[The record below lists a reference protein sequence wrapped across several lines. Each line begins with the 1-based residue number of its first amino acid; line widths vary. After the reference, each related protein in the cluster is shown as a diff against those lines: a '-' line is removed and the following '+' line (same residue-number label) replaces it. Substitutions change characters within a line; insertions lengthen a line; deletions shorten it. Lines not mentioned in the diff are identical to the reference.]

1 MSEDHSSKVSKGFV
15 LGGGLT
21 ILALALSGVGQGL
34 WARQSDAKNL
44 ETKASK
50 VNVPTVIIS
59 SPTQS
64 NSIGQ
69 NDASNTVDLPGRLEA
84 FSKASLFA
92 RVSGYLKSWSVDIG
106 DRVKAG
112 QVLAE
117 IETPDLDQQILQ
129 AQAEWASTK
138 ANANLS
144 QSTAKRWV
152 SLQEQN
158 FVSPQAAE
166 EKLAEAGAK
175 QALAN
180 ASQANLERLKSLKTF
195 ARIVAPFDGVVTSR
209 QTDVG
214 ALINVGGAAGTE
226 LFTVSDTKRLR
237 LYVNVPQNL
246 VGAIQVGGQAEFTVP
261 ENPGLIYKASI
272 QSMSQAINAATATML
287 VQLSAVNTNAKLMPG
302 GTASVK
308 LTLPTS
314 DALRVPPS
322 TLIFGKEG
330 LRIATVGE
338 DMKVVLKP
346 IKIARDFGN
355 SIEIASGL
363 NATDRIIESPPDGLM
378 NGDLVKAAAFKS
390 NK

>member
-1 MSEDHSSKVSKGFV
+1 
-15 LGGGLT
+15 
-21 ILALALSGVGQGL
+21 LALALFVVGQGL

-129 AQAEWASTK
+129 AQAEWASSK

-195 ARIVAPFDGVVTSR
+195 ARIVAPFDGIVTSR

-246 VGAIQVGGQAEFTVP
+246 VGAIKLGGQAEFTVP
-261 ENPGLIYKASI
+261 ENPGKIYKASI

-287 VQLSAVNTNAKLMPG
+287 VQLSAENTQATLMPG

-308 LTLPTS
+308 FALPAS

-330 LRIATVGE
+330 LHIATVGE

-363 NATDRIIESPPDGLM
+363 SATDKIIESPPDGLL
-378 NGDLVKAAAFKS
+378 NGDLVKAAASKG

>member
-1 MSEDHSSKVSKGFV
+1 MSEDHSSKVSKAFV

-21 ILALALSGVGQGL
+21 VLALALFVVGQGL
-34 WARQSDAKNL
+34 YTRQSDAQNL
-44 ETKASK
+44 ESKASK
-50 VNVPTVIIS
+50 LNVPTVIIS
-59 SPTQS
+59 LPTQS
-64 NSIGQ
+64 NKIGQ
-69 NDASNTVDLPGRLEA
+69 NDASITVDLPGRLEA

-129 AQAEWASTK
+129 AQAEWANTK

-195 ARIVAPFDGVVTSR
+195 ARIVAPFDGIVTSR

-246 VGAIQVGGQAEFTVP
+246 VGAIKVGGQAEFTVP
-261 ENPGLIYKASI
+261 ENPGQIYKASI

-308 LTLPTS
+308 FALPAS

-363 NATDRIIESPPDGLM
+363 SATDKIIESPPDGLL
-378 NGDLVKAAAFKS
+378 NGDLVKAAASKG

>member
-1 MSEDHSSKVSKGFV
+1 MSEDHSRKVSKGFV

-21 ILALALSGVGQGL
+21 ILALALFVVGQGL
-34 WARQSDAKNL
+34 WTRQSDAKNL

-64 NSIGQ
+64 NKIGQ

-92 RVSGYLKSWSVDIG
+92 RVSGYLTSWSVDIG

-180 ASQANLERLKSLKTF
+180 ASQANVERLKSLKTF
-195 ARIVAPFDGVVTSR
+195 ARIVAPFDGIVTSR

-246 VGAIQVGGQAEFTVP
+246 VGP
-261 ENPGLIYKASI
+261 ENPGQIYKASI

-287 VQLSAVNTNAKLMPG
+287 VQLSAENPQARLMPG

-308 LTLPTS
+308 FAIPAS

-363 NATDRIIESPPDGLM
+363 SATDRIIESPPDGLV
-378 NGDLVKAAAFKS
+378 NGDLVKAAASKG
-390 NK
+390 NQ

>member
-1 MSEDHSSKVSKGFV
+1 MSEDHPTQISKGLV

-21 ILALALSGVGQGL
+21 VFVLAVLVIGQGL
-34 WARQSDAKNL
+34 WTRHSDAKIL
-44 ETKASK
+44 EAKSTT

-59 SPTQS
+59 TPTQ
-64 NSIGQ
+64 NSKNGQ
-69 NDASNTVDLPGRLEA
+69 NDASITVDLPGRLEA

-106 DRVKAG
+106 GRVKAG

-117 IETPDLDQQILQ
+117 IDTPDLDQQILQ
-129 AQAEWASTK
+129 AQAEWASAK
-138 ANANLS
+138 ANATLS

-166 EKLAEAGAK
+166 EKIAEAGAK

-180 ASQANLERLKSLKTF
+180 ASQANLDRLKSMKVY
-195 ARIVAPFDGVVTSR
+195 ARIVAPFDGIVTSR

-214 ALINVGGAAGTE
+214 ALINIGGASGAE

-246 VGAIQVGGQAEFTVP
+246 VSAIQVGGQAEFTVP
-261 ENPGLIYKASI
+261 EHTGQSFKATV
-272 QSMSQAINAATATML
+272 QSMSQAINAGTATML
-287 VQLSAVNTNAKLMPG
+287 VQLSADNPQSKLLPG

-308 LTLPTS
+308 FALPAS

-322 TLIFGKEG
+322 ALMFGKEG
-330 LRIATVGE
+330 LRIATVSE
-338 DMKVVLKP
+338 DMKVVLKSV
-346 IKIARDFGN
+346 KISRDFGT
-355 SIEIASGL
+355 SVEIASGL
-363 NATDRIIESPPDGLM
+363 SATDRIIESPPDGLL
-378 NGDLVKAAAFKS
+378 NGDVVKTAAS
-390 NK
+390 NRSK

>member
-1 MSEDHSSKVSKGFV
+1 MSEDHSSKISKGFV

-21 ILALALSGVGQGL
+21 ILALALLVVGQGL
-34 WARQSDAKNL
+34 WARQTDAKNL

-59 SPTQS
+59 SPIQS
-64 NSIGQ
+64 NKIDQ

-195 ARIVAPFDGVVTSR
+195 ARIVAPFDGIVTSR

-246 VGAIQVGGQAEFTVP
+246 VGAIKLGGQAEFTVP
-261 ENPGLIYKASI
+261 ENTGQIYKASI

-287 VQLSAVNTNAKLMPG
+287 VQLSAENTKAKLMPG

-308 LTLPTS
+308 FALPAS

-363 NATDRIIESPPDGLM
+363 SATDKIIESPPDGLL
-378 NGDLVKAAAFKS
+378 NGDLVKAAASKG

>member
-1 MSEDHSSKVSKGFV
+1 
-15 LGGGLT
+15 
-21 ILALALSGVGQGL
+21 
-34 WARQSDAKNL
+34 
-44 ETKASK
+44 
-50 VNVPTVIIS
+50 VPTVIIS
-59 SPTQS
+59 LPTQS
-64 NSIGQ
+64 NKIGQ
-69 NDASNTVDLPGRLEA
+69 NDASITVDLPGRLEA

-129 AQAEWASTK
+129 AQAEWANTK

-152 SLQEQN
+152 ALQEQN

-195 ARIVAPFDGVVTSR
+195 ARIVAPFDGIVTSR

-246 VGAIQVGGQAEFTVP
+246 VGAIKVGGQAEFTVP
-261 ENPGLIYKASI
+261 ENPGQIYKASI

-308 LTLPTS
+308 FALPAS

-363 NATDRIIESPPDGLM
+363 DATDRIIESPPDGLM
-378 NGDLVKAAAFKS
+378 NGDLVKAAASKG

>member
-1 MSEDHSSKVSKGFV
+1 MSEDHPKKVSKGLV

-21 ILALALSGVGQGL
+21 LLALALFVIVQGL
-34 WARQSDAKNL
+34 GERQSDAKNL
-44 ETKASK
+44 EIKAST

-59 SPTQS
+59 TPIQS
-64 NSIGQ
+64 NKNGA
-69 NDASNTVDLPGRLEA
+69 NDASITVDLPGRLEA

-129 AQAEWASTK
+129 AQAEWASAK

-144 QSTAKRWV
+144 QSTAKRWA

-158 FVSPQAAE
+158 FVSPQATE

-195 ARIVAPFDGVVTSR
+195 ARIAAPFDGIVTSR

-214 ALINVGGAAGTE
+214 SLINVGGAAGTE

-246 VGAIQVGGQAEFTVP
+246 VGAIKVGGQAEFSVP
-261 ENPGLIYKASI
+261 ESPGQIYKASI
-272 QSMSQAINAATATML
+272 QSMSQAINAGTATML
-287 VQLSAVNTNAKLMPG
+287 VQLSAENTQAKLMPG

-308 LTLPTS
+308 FALPVS
-314 DALRVPPS
+314 DAIRVPPS

-338 DMKVVLKP
+338 DMKVLLKP
-346 IKIARDFGN
+346 VKISRDFGS

-363 NATDRIIESPPDGLM
+363 SATDRIIENPPDGLF
-378 NGDLVKAAAFKS
+378 NGDLVKAATPMTRK
-390 NK
+390 

>member
-1 MSEDHSSKVSKGFV
+1 MSEDHSTKISKGFV

-21 ILALALSGVGQGL
+21 VLALALFVVGQGL
-34 WARQSDAKNL
+34 WTRQSDAKNL

-64 NSIGQ
+64 NKIGQ

-92 RVSGYLKSWSVDIG
+92 RLSGYLTSWSVDIG

-180 ASQANLERLKSLKTF
+180 ASQANVERLKSLKTF
-195 ARIVAPFDGVVTSR
+195 ARIVAPFDGIVTSR

-237 LYVNVPQNL
+237 LYV
-246 VGAIQVGGQAEFTVP
+246 IVP
-261 ENPGLIYKASI
+261 ENPGQIYKASI

-287 VQLSAVNTNAKLMPG
+287 VQLSAENPQARLMPG

-308 LTLPTS
+308 FAIPAS

-346 IKIARDFGN
+346 IKTARDFGN

-363 NATDRIIESPPDGLM
+363 SATDRIIESPPDGLV
-378 NGDLVKAAAFKS
+378 NGDLVKAAASKG
-390 NK
+390 NQ

>member
-21 ILALALSGVGQGL
+21 ILALALFVVGQGL
-34 WARQSDAKNL
+34 WARHSDAKNL

-50 VNVPTVIIS
+50 VNVPTVIIT

-69 NDASNTVDLPGRLEA
+69 NDASNTVDLPGRLAA

-129 AQAEWASTK
+129 AQAEWASSK

-195 ARIVAPFDGVVTSR
+195 ARIVAPFDGIVTSR

-246 VGAIQVGGQAEFTVP
+246 VGAIKLGGQAEFTVP
-261 ENPGLIYKASI
+261 ENPGKIYKASI

-287 VQLSAVNTNAKLMPG
+287 VQLSAENTQAKLMPG

-308 LTLPTS
+308 FALPAS

-363 NATDRIIESPPDGLM
+363 SATDKIIESPPDGLL
-378 NGDLVKAAAFKS
+378 NGDLVKAAASKG

>member
-1 MSEDHSSKVSKGFV
+1 MSEDHSRKVSKGFV

-21 ILALALSGVGQGL
+21 ILALALFVVGQGL
-34 WARQSDAKNL
+34 WTRQSDAKNL

-64 NSIGQ
+64 NKTEQ
-69 NDASNTVDLPGRLEA
+69 NDANNTVDLPGRLEA

-195 ARIVAPFDGVVTSR
+195 ARIVAPFDGIVTSR

-237 LYVNVPQNL
+237 LFVNVHQNL

-308 LTLPTS
+308 FKLPTS
-314 DALRVPPS
+314 DSLRVPPS

-355 SIEIASGL
+355 SIEIASG
-363 NATDRIIESPPDGLM
+363 
-378 NGDLVKAAAFKS
+378 
-390 NK
+390 

>member
-1 MSEDHSSKVSKGFV
+1 MSEDHPKKLSKGWV
-15 LGGGLT
+15 LGGGLAL
-21 ILALALSGVGQGL
+21 LALAVFVIAQGL
-34 WARQSDAKNL
+34 GARQSDAQNL
-44 ETKASK
+44 ETKASM
-50 VNVPTVIIS
+50 VTVPTVIIS
-59 SPTQS
+59 SPTQG
-64 NSIGQ
+64 NKNGPNEASI
-69 NDASNTVDLPGRLEA
+69 TVDLPGRLEA

-129 AQAEWASTK
+129 AQAEWASAK

-144 QSTAKRWV
+144 QSTAKRWA

-158 FVSPQAAE
+158 FVSPQAVE

-180 ASQANLERLKSLKTF
+180 ASQANLERLKSLKAF
-195 ARIVAPFDGVVTSR
+195 ARIVAPFDGIVTSR

-214 ALINVGGAAGTE
+214 ALISVGGVAGTE

-246 VGAIQVGGQAEFTVP
+246 VGAIKVGGQAEFTVP
-261 ENPGLIYKASI
+261 ENPGQTYKASI
-272 QSMSQAINAATATML
+272 QSLSQAINAGTATML
-287 VQLSAVNTNAKLMPG
+287 VQLSAENTQSKLLPG

-308 LTLPTS
+308 FALPAS
-314 DALRVPPS
+314 DAIRVPPS

-338 DMKVVLKP
+338 DMKVLLKP
-346 IKIARDFGN
+346 VKISRDFG
-355 SIEIASGL
+355 SSVEIASGL
-363 NATDRIIESPPDGLM
+363 SVTDRIIESPPDGLL
-378 NGDLVKAAAFKS
+378 NGDLVKAAAPVRRK
-390 NK
+390 

>member
-1 MSEDHSSKVSKGFV
+1 MSEDHSSKVSKAFV
-15 LGGGLT
+15 LSGGLT
-21 ILALALSGVGQGL
+21 VLALALFVVGQGL
-34 WARQSDAKNL
+34 YTRQSDAQNL
-44 ETKASK
+44 ESKASK
-50 VNVPTVIIS
+50 LNVPTVIIS
-59 SPTQS
+59 LPTQS
-64 NSIGQ
+64 NKIGQ
-69 NDASNTVDLPGRLEA
+69 NDASITVDLPGRLEA

-129 AQAEWASTK
+129 AQAEWANTK

-152 SLQEQN
+152 ALQEQN

-195 ARIVAPFDGVVTSR
+195 ARIVAPFDGIVTSR

-246 VGAIQVGGQAEFTVP
+246 VGAIKVGGQAEFTVP
-261 ENPGLIYKASI
+261 ENPGQIYKASI

-308 LTLPTS
+308 FALPAS
-314 DALRVPPS
+314 DALSVPPS

-363 NATDRIIESPPDGLM
+363 DATDRIIESPPDGLM
-378 NGDLVKAAAFKS
+378 NGDLVKAAASKG

>member
-1 MSEDHSSKVSKGFV
+1 MSEDHSSKVSKAVGW
-15 LGGGLT
+15 GGGLT
-21 ILALALSGVGQGL
+21 ILALALFVVGQGL
-34 WARQSDAKNL
+34 WTRQSDAKNL
-44 ETKASK
+44 EIKASK
-50 VNVPTVIIS
+50 ATVPTVIIS
-59 SPTQS
+59 TPTQS
-64 NSIGQ
+64 KQSGQ
-69 NDASNTVDLPGRLEA
+69 NDVGNTVDLPGRLEA

-180 ASQANLERLKSLKTF
+180 ASQANVERLKSLKTF
-195 ARIVAPFDGVVTSR
+195 ARIIAPFDGIVTSR

-214 ALINVGGAAGTE
+214 ALINVGGSAGTE

-246 VGAIQVGGQAEFTVP
+246 VGAIQVGGTAEFTVP
-261 ENPGLIYKASI
+261 ENPGQTYKASV
-272 QSMSQAINAATATML
+272 QSMSQAINAGTATML
-287 VQLSAVNTNAKLMPG
+287 VQLSAENTNSKLMPG

-308 LTLPTS
+308 FALPAS
-314 DALRVPPS
+314 EALRVPPS

-338 DMKVVLKP
+338 DMKVLLKP
-346 IKIARDFGN
+346 IKIARDFGS

-363 NATDRIIESPPDGLM
+363 SATDRIIESPPDGLL
-378 NGDLVKAAAFKS
+378 NGDLVKAAAS
-390 NK
+390 RGNK

>member
-1 MSEDHSSKVSKGFV
+1 M
-15 LGGGLT
+15 
-21 ILALALSGVGQGL
+21 
-34 WARQSDAKNL
+34 
-44 ETKASK
+44 
-50 VNVPTVIIS
+50 PTVIIS

-64 NSIGQ
+64 NKIGQ

-92 RVSGYLKSWSVDIG
+92 RVSGYLTSWSVDIG

-180 ASQANLERLKSLKTF
+180 ASQANVERLKSLKTF
-195 ARIVAPFDGVVTSR
+195 ARIVAPFDGIVTSR

-246 VGAIQVGGQAEFTVP
+246 VGAIKVGGQAEFMVP
-261 ENPGLIYKASI
+261 ENPGQIYKASI

-287 VQLSAVNTNAKLMPG
+287 VQLSAENPQARLMPG

-308 LTLPTS
+308 FAIPAS

-363 NATDRIIESPPDGLM
+363 SATDRIIESPPDGLV
-378 NGDLVKAAAFKS
+378 NGDLVKAAASKG
-390 NK
+390 NQ

>member
-1 MSEDHSSKVSKGFV
+1 MSEDHSSKVSKAFV
-15 LGGGLT
+15 WGGGLT
-21 ILALALSGVGQGL
+21 ILALALFVVGQGL
-34 WARQSDAKNL
+34 WTRQSDAKNL
-44 ETKASK
+44 EIKASK
-50 VNVPTVIIS
+50 ATVPTVIIS
-59 SPTQS
+59 TPTQS
-64 NSIGQ
+64 KQSGQ
-69 NDASNTVDLPGRLEA
+69 NDVGNTVDLPGRLEA

-180 ASQANLERLKSLKTF
+180 ASQANVERLKSLKTF
-195 ARIVAPFDGVVTSR
+195 ARIIAPFDGIVTSR

-214 ALINVGGAAGTE
+214 ALINVGGSAGTE

-246 VGAIQVGGQAEFTVP
+246 VGAIQVGGTAEFTVP
-261 ENPGLIYKASI
+261 ENPGQTYKASV
-272 QSMSQAINAATATML
+272 QSMSQAINAGTATML
-287 VQLSAVNTNAKLMPG
+287 VQLSAENTNSKLMPG

-308 LTLPTS
+308 FALPAS
-314 DALRVPPS
+314 EALRVPPS

-338 DMKVVLKP
+338 DMKVLLKP
-346 IKIARDFGN
+346 IKIARDFGS

-363 NATDRIIESPPDGLM
+363 SATDRIIESPPDGLL
-378 NGDLVKAAAFKS
+378 NGDLVKAAAS
-390 NK
+390 RGNK

>member
-1 MSEDHSSKVSKGFV
+1 MSEDHPKKVSKGLV

-21 ILALALSGVGQGL
+21 LLALALFVIVQGL
-34 WARQSDAKNL
+34 GARQSDAKNL
-44 ETKASK
+44 EIKAST

-59 SPTQS
+59 TPIQS
-64 NSIGQ
+64 NKNGA
-69 NDASNTVDLPGRLEA
+69 NDASITVDLPGRLEA

-129 AQAEWASTK
+129 AQAEWASAK

-144 QSTAKRWV
+144 QSTAKRWT

-158 FVSPQAAE
+158 FVSPQATE

-195 ARIVAPFDGVVTSR
+195 ARIAAPFDGIVTSR

-214 ALINVGGAAGTE
+214 SLINVGGAAGTE

-246 VGAIQVGGQAEFTVP
+246 VGAIKVGGQAEFSVP
-261 ENPGLIYKASI
+261 ESPGQIYKASI
-272 QSMSQAINAATATML
+272 QSMSQAINAGTATML
-287 VQLSAVNTNAKLMPG
+287 VQLSAENTQAKLMPG

-308 LTLPTS
+308 FALPVS
-314 DALRVPPS
+314 DAIRVPPS

-338 DMKVVLKP
+338 DMKVLLKP
-346 IKIARDFGN
+346 VKISRDFGS

-363 NATDRIIESPPDGLM
+363 SATDRIIENPPDGLF
-378 NGDLVKAAAFKS
+378 NGDLVKAATPMIRK
-390 NK
+390 

>member
-1 MSEDHSSKVSKGFV
+1 MSEDHSSKVSKAFV
-15 LGGGLT
+15 WGGGLT
-21 ILALALSGVGQGL
+21 ILALALFVVGQGL
-34 WARQSDAKNL
+34 WTRQSDAKNL
-44 ETKASK
+44 EIKASK
-50 VNVPTVIIS
+50 ATVPTVIIS
-59 SPTQS
+59 TPTQS
-64 NSIGQ
+64 KQSGQ
-69 NDASNTVDLPGRLEA
+69 NDVGNTVDLPGRLEA

-180 ASQANLERLKSLKTF
+180 ASQANVERLKSLKTF
-195 ARIVAPFDGVVTSR
+195 ARIRAPFDGIVTSR

-214 ALINVGGAAGTE
+214 ALINVGGSAGTE

-246 VGAIQVGGQAEFTVP
+246 VGAIKVGGTAEFTVP
-261 ENPGLIYKASI
+261 ENPGQTYKASV
-272 QSMSQAINAATATML
+272 QSMSQAINAGTATML
-287 VQLSAVNTNAKLMPG
+287 VQLSAENTNSKLMPG

-308 LTLPTS
+308 FALPAS
-314 DALRVPPS
+314 EALRVPPS

-338 DMKVVLKP
+338 DMKVLLKP
-346 IKIARDFGN
+346 IKIARDFGS

-363 NATDRIIESPPDGLM
+363 SATDRIIESPPDGLL
-378 NGDLVKAAAFKS
+378 NGDLVKAAAS
-390 NK
+390 RGNK

>member
-1 MSEDHSSKVSKGFV
+1 MSEDHSSKVSKAFV
-15 LGGGLT
+15 WGGGLT
-21 ILALALSGVGQGL
+21 ILALALFVVGQGL
-34 WARQSDAKNL
+34 WTRQSDAKNL
-44 ETKASK
+44 EIKASK
-50 VNVPTVIIS
+50 ATVPTVIIS
-59 SPTQS
+59 TPTQS
-64 NSIGQ
+64 KQSGQ
-69 NDASNTVDLPGRLEA
+69 NDVGNSVDLPGRLEA

-175 QALAN
+175 QALTN
-180 ASQANLERLKSLKTF
+180 ASQANVERLKSLKTF
-195 ARIVAPFDGVVTSR
+195 ARIIAPFDGIVTSR

-214 ALINVGGAAGTE
+214 ALINVGGSAGTE

-246 VGAIQVGGQAEFTVP
+246 VGAIQVGGTAEFTVP
-261 ENPGLIYKASI
+261 ENPGQTYKASV
-272 QSMSQAINAATATML
+272 QSMSQAINAGTATML
-287 VQLSAVNTNAKLMPG
+287 VQLSAENTNSKLMPG

-308 LTLPTS
+308 FALPAS
-314 DALRVPPS
+314 EALRVPPS

-338 DMKVVLKP
+338 DMKVLLKP
-346 IKIARDFGN
+346 IKIARDFGS

-363 NATDRIIESPPDGLM
+363 SATDRIIESPPDGLL
-378 NGDLVKAAAFKS
+378 NGDLVKAAAS
-390 NK
+390 RGNK

>member
-1 MSEDHSSKVSKGFV
+1 MSEDHSSKISKGFV
-15 LGGGLT
+15 LGGGLI
-21 ILALALSGVGQGL
+21 ILALALFLVGQGL

-69 NDASNTVDLPGRLEA
+69 KDASNTVDLPGRLEA

-195 ARIVAPFDGVVTSR
+195 ARIVAPFDGIVTSR

-246 VGAIQVGGQAEFTVP
+246 VGAIKLGGQAEFTVP
-261 ENPGLIYKASI
+261 ENTGQVYKASI

-287 VQLSAVNTNAKLMPG
+287 VQLSAENTQAKLMPG

-308 LTLPTS
+308 FALPAS

-363 NATDRIIESPPDGLM
+363 SATDRIIESPPDGLLD
-378 NGDLVKAAAFKS
+378 GDLVKAAASKG

>member
-1 MSEDHSSKVSKGFV
+1 MSEDHPKKVSKGLV

-21 ILALALSGVGQGL
+21 LLALALFVIVQGL
-34 WARQSDAKNL
+34 GARQSDAKNL
-44 ETKASK
+44 EIKAST

-59 SPTQS
+59 TPIQS
-64 NSIGQ
+64 NKNGA
-69 NDASNTVDLPGRLEA
+69 NDASITVDLPGRLEA

-129 AQAEWASTK
+129 AQAEWASAK

-144 QSTAKRWV
+144 QSTAKRWI

-158 FVSPQAAE
+158 FVSPQATE

-195 ARIVAPFDGVVTSR
+195 ARIAAPFDGIVTSR

-214 ALINVGGAAGTE
+214 SLINVGGAAGTE

-246 VGAIQVGGQAEFTVP
+246 VGAIKVGGQAEFSVP
-261 ENPGLIYKASI
+261 ESPGQIYKASI
-272 QSMSQAINAATATML
+272 QSMSQAINAGTATML
-287 VQLSAVNTNAKLMPG
+287 VQLSAENTQAKLMPG

-308 LTLPTS
+308 FALPVS
-314 DALRVPPS
+314 DAIRVPPS

-338 DMKVVLKP
+338 DMKVLLKP
-346 IKIARDFGN
+346 VKISRDFGS

-363 NATDRIIESPPDGLM
+363 SATDRIIENPPDGLF
-378 NGDLVKAAAFKS
+378 NGDLVKAATPMIRK
-390 NK
+390 

>member
-1 MSEDHSSKVSKGFV
+1 MSEDHPKKLSKGWV
-15 LGGGLT
+15 LGGGLAL
-21 ILALALSGVGQGL
+21 LALAVFVIAQGL
-34 WARQSDAKNL
+34 GARQSDAQNL
-44 ETKASK
+44 ETKASM
-50 VNVPTVIIS
+50 VTVPTVIIS
-59 SPTQS
+59 SPTQG
-64 NSIGQ
+64 NKNGPNEASI
-69 NDASNTVDLPGRLEA
+69 TVDLPGRLEA

-129 AQAEWASTK
+129 AQAEWASAK

-144 QSTAKRWV
+144 QSTAKRWA

-158 FVSPQAAE
+158 FVSPQAVE

-180 ASQANLERLKSLKTF
+180 ASQANLERLKSLKAF
-195 ARIVAPFDGVVTSR
+195 ARIVAPFDGIVTSR

-214 ALINVGGAAGTE
+214 ALISVGGVAGTE

-246 VGAIQVGGQAEFTVP
+246 VGAIKVGGQAEFTVP
-261 ENPGLIYKASI
+261 ENPGQTYKASI
-272 QSMSQAINAATATML
+272 QSLSQAINAGTATML
-287 VQLSAVNTNAKLMPG
+287 VQLSAENKQAKLMPG

-308 LTLPTS
+308 FALPAS
-314 DALRVPPS
+314 DAIRVPPS

-338 DMKVVLKP
+338 DMKVLLKP
-346 IKIARDFGN
+346 VKISRDFG
-355 SIEIASGL
+355 SSVEIASGL
-363 NATDRIIESPPDGLM
+363 SVTDRIIESPPDGLL
-378 NGDLVKAAAFKS
+378 NGDLVKAAAPVRRK
-390 NK
+390 

>member
-1 MSEDHSSKVSKGFV
+1 MSEDHPKKVSKGLV

-21 ILALALSGVGQGL
+21 LLALALFVIVQGL
-34 WARQSDAKNL
+34 GARQSDAKNL
-44 ETKASK
+44 EIKAST

-59 SPTQS
+59 TPIQS
-64 NSIGQ
+64 NKNGA
-69 NDASNTVDLPGRLEA
+69 NDASITVDLPGRLEA

-129 AQAEWASTK
+129 AQAEWASAK

-144 QSTAKRWV
+144 QSTAKRWT

-158 FVSPQAAE
+158 FVSPQATE

-195 ARIVAPFDGVVTSR
+195 ARIAAPFDGIVTSR

-214 ALINVGGAAGTE
+214 SLINVGGAAGTE

-246 VGAIQVGGQAEFTVP
+246 VGAIKVGGQAEFSVP
-261 ENPGLIYKASI
+261 ESPGQIYKASI
-272 QSMSQAINAATATML
+272 QSMSQAINAGTATML
-287 VQLSAVNTNAKLMPG
+287 VQLSAENTQAKLMPG

-308 LTLPTS
+308 FALPVS
-314 DALRVPPS
+314 DAIRVPPS

-338 DMKVVLKP
+338 DMKVLLKP
-346 IKIARDFGN
+346 VKISRDFGS

-363 NATDRIIESPPDGLM
+363 SATDRIIENPPDGLF
-378 NGDLVKAAAFKS
+378 NGDLVKAATPMTRK
-390 NK
+390 